1 MQLMF
6 AQEGVV
12 MSRFKDGSGT
22 FRSGTDSR
30 GNFLSDRVEH
40 GGSRNHEHTWS
51 KTSTDGQHKEGW
63 HGSKAST
70 SGNRGSSGGSG
81 K

>member
-1 MQLMF
+1 MGKF
-6 AQEGVV
+6 
-12 MSRFKDGSGT
+12 SDSSGT

-30 GNFLSDRVEH
+30 GNISSDRVEH
-40 GGSRNHEHTWS
+40 GGSSNHEHTWS

-63 HGSKAST
+63 HGSKADT
-70 SGNRGSSGGSG
+70 SGNSGSNDSG